1 MGFQALLLEILALK
15 MGKNFFNRACT
26 PKKSCPNFKP
36 FRASF
41 FANFTNIAVFCDFAS
56 LGGTEEGNFFSLPQV
71 FKNGFYIESES

>member
-1 MGFQALLLEILALK
+1 MH
-15 MGKNFFNRACT
+15 
-26 PKKSCPNFKP
+26 FKP